1 MSIQILWIGIGL
13 MMMNKLLDYLDYL
26 FPNPKCELIYQKD
39 YQLLMAVV
47 LSAQSTDKRVNSVTP
62 IIFSKYPALE
72 DLKKANLSDLEEII
86 RPVGSFRKKAAFL
99 KGIAT
104 RLVDEFNGV
113 VPIDREVLESFPGVG
128 RKTVNVFLG
137 EFYGVPAIAVDTHVE
152 RVSKRLKL
160 AYLNDSVLDVE
171 RKLMKK
177 VPKDRWARFHLQM
190 VLFGRYYCKAVKPLC
205 KDCPLKEFCREKKK
219 NLD

>member
-1 MSIQILWIGIGL
+1 

-62 IIFSKYPALE
+62 IIFSKYPTLE